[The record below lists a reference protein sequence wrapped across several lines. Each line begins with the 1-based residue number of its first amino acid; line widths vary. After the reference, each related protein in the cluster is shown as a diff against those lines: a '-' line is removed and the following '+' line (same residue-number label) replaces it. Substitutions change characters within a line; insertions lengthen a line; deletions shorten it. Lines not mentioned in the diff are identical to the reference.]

1 MLAYTNIST
10 LTLTFH
16 TIQHL
21 FYHHSL
27 RESIWRAV
35 IGLHNLNEDNS
46 HTIKRR
52 IKAINI
58 HPNYM
63 ADTHDNDIALII
75 LVRSIKFND
84 YVHPICLPT
93 TNLLKNQQ
101 YPCYIS
107 GWGKTKEKGTFLLFL
122 LSWYGGTITLNM
134 ICAGFLAGGVDSCQ
148 GDSGGPLTCYLPT
161 TTKFYLIGITSF
173 GYGCGRP
180 KYPGVYVRT
189 INYLNWINKYLKSKI
204 IALEL
209 HCLLIFLIVWW
220 TVFHIL

>member
-27 RESIWRAV
+27 RECAV
-35 IGLHNLNEDNS
+35 LFPVLYNS

-148 GDSGGPLTCYLPT
+148 VKEDNLVSLL
-161 TTKFYLIGITSF
+161 L
-173 GYGCGRP
+173 R
-180 KYPGVYVRT
+180 
-189 INYLNWINKYLKSKI
+189 
-204 IALEL
+204 L
-209 HCLLIFLIVWW
+209 HLS
-220 TVFHIL
+220 TNSTES